1 MNENNDNN
9 LNDITEDKIEKTNDI
24 LINTNTK
31 ENVPFSLFKKY
42 DNEKEYINNNNNNNL
57 SKKLNEDNLNWKRN
71 FILKEIVNKK
81 ILYYYYIEN
90 NKNNLLY
97 YAEKTSMFN
106 ITIFAGNDKLN
117 VNKQIMAYIT
127 FNVLSNNFIVYNN
140 QDLVIE
146 KIRYEINPF
155 GFNGPTKIYVDIIND
170 ISNINHFKNKTPIY
184 NDIFKSYV
192 LKFIDRKIKSSVKN
206 FQLVNINDNNMDLN
220 EKDIFFQFGLSGE
233 KNSKDVYFI
242 DYKSPFSH
250 LTSFALGIISLTSK
264 MLCEELDK

>member
-1 MNENNDNN
+1 MNNNNDND
-9 LNDITEDKIEKTNDI
+9 LNDITQDKIEKTNDI

-31 ENVPFSLFKKY
+31 ENIPFSLFKKF
-42 DNEKEYINNNNNNNL
+42 DNEKDYINNNNNNNNNL
-57 SKKLNEDNLNWKRN
+57 SWKKN

-81 ILYYYYIEN
+81 ILYFYYIEN

-106 ITIFAGNDKLN
+106 ISIFAGNDKFN
-117 VNKQIMAYIT
+117 INKQILAYIT

-155 GFNGPTKIYVDIIND
+155 GLNGPTKIFVDIIND
-170 ISNINHFKNKTPIY
+170 ITNINHFKNKPPIY
-184 NDIFKSYV
+184 NDIFNSYV

-233 KNSKDVYFI
+233 KNSKDIYFI
-242 DYKSPFSH
+242 DYKSPFTH

-264 MLCEELDK
+264 MLCEQFDK